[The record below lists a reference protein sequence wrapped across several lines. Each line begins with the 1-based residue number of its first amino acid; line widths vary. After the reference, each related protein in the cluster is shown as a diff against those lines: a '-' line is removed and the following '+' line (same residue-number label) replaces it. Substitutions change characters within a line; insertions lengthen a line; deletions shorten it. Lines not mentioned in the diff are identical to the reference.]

1 MRQGEDKGKTRGREV
16 GETRGRQ
23 GGEKER
29 GGENR

>member
-1 MRQGEDKGKTRGREV
+1 MRQGEGKRKTRGREV